1 MTDWLRKLP
10 YFRLTQVR
18 LFGGVFSQA
27 IESVTPDAICAQ
39 AFSVAVR
46 TACASLE
53 APAVRHAVRPLNA
66 MHTSQ
71 RNLLVPMV
79 VKISTAR
86 TTAPNAIAR
95 MTVGFFTS

>member
-1 MTDWLRKLP
+1 M
-10 YFRLTQVR
+10 
-18 LFGGVFSQA
+18 
-27 IESVTPDAICAQ
+27 ESVTPDAICAQ

-46 TACASLE
+46 TACGSVE
-53 APAVRHAVRPLNA
+53 APAVRQAVRPLNV

-86 TTAPNAIAR
+86 TAAPNAIAR
-95 MTVGFFTS
+95 MTVGFFTG